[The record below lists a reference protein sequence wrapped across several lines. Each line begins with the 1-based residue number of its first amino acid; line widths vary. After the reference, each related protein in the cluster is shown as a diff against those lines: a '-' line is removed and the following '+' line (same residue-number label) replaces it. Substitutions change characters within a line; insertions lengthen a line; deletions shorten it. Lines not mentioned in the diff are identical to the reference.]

1 LPMRGR
7 KTRTDQ
13 PIHITLLPSVG
24 LRVLKMASLKGGSAG
39 VEKEWLLGVAAL
51 RDFWLAS

>member
-1 LPMRGR
+1 MRGR